1 MASAVKSMFFD
12 NQLVLDAMAQ
22 SVRGE
27 GLGRAT
33 QVIHSMQPRAAVVRE
48 KNGDFRLRFV
58 GQNDDLPHAGYRN
71 ASDDATSVDFTV
83 SSAVLNR
90 ANVTRFRQ
98 ICQEFSTPNRV
109 VILEKYDIMSLL
121 PLQISILAS
130 YGPDAPLQY
139 SSSLRAHDDPFI
151 RALIQQVDLKCLL
164 PLPLYHVLR
173 LGTASTRLQIDDCCR
188 ALLSLPPR
196 RRVNIGVL
204 LANECFEVHPVRNM
218 TTLRIMNAVQTDTG
232 IESLLMPDKN
242 YTPHPQIKKRN
253 FEYPRRIHITGVGM
267 KLYQRHDWI
276 QLVLLTAFSDVWLGP
291 RARTGAPSWLLEMW
305 RHMGVVTEP

>member
-1 MASAVKSMFFD
+1 
-12 NQLVLDAMAQ
+12 MAQ

-33 QVIHSMQPRAAVVRE
+33 QVIHSMQPRAAVVR
-48 KNGDFRLRFV
+48 

-83 SSAVLNR
+83 SPAVLNR

-139 SSSLRAHDDPFI
+139 SS
-151 RALIQQVDLKCLL
+151 
-164 PLPLYHVLR
+164 
-173 LGTASTRLQIDDCCR
+173 
-188 ALLSLPPR
+188 
-196 RRVNIGVL
+196 
-204 LANECFEVHPVRNM
+204 
-218 TTLRIMNAVQTDTG
+218 
-232 IESLLMPDKN
+232 
-242 YTPHPQIKKRN
+242 
-253 FEYPRRIHITGVGM
+253 
-267 KLYQRHDWI
+267 
-276 QLVLLTAFSDVWLGP
+276 
-291 RARTGAPSWLLEMW
+291 
-305 RHMGVVTEP
+305 